1 MSAIDNPY
9 KMLQRDYLLS
19 IMTAPN
25 AGAHNAVFRGKAL
38 GGKVTDAQW
47 AALAAGT
54 FEDLYI
60 GDYWT
65 ISGVNWRLAAF
76 NCSRGLGDTYLPGNH
91 AAVVPDSNL
100 YETSMNAQNTTVD
113 GYVGTSMYKSGLN
126 DAKATI
132 KAAFGEHIVKHR
144 IPLTTASSNGV
155 ASADAFYDSEVE
167 LMCLSMVFG
176 TGAFAPVSMG
186 AVVPKIPAETTQL
199 PLFRLAPQHIRSDD
213 GRSYALRDIITDTRF
228 AYVSYTGAPDYYSL
242 PGNAFGVR
250 PYFLIG

>member
-9 KMLQRDYLLS
+9 KMLQLDYLLR

-25 AGAHNAVFRGKAL
+25 AGAHNAVYRGKAL
-38 GGKVTDAQW
+38 GGEATAAQW
-47 AALAAGT
+47 AAIAAGS
-54 FEDLYI
+54 FDDLYI

-65 ISGVNWRLAAF
+65 KNGVNYRIAAF
-76 NCSRGLGDTYLPGNH
+76 NYFCGLGDTYLPGNH
-91 AAVVPDSNL
+91 VVVVPDSNL
-100 YETSMNAQNTTVD
+100 YETGMNTTNTTVD
-113 GYVGTSMYKSGLN
+113 GYVGTLMYKSGLN

-199 PLFRLAPQHIRSDD
+199 PLFRLAPQHILSDH

-228 AYVSYTGAPDYYSL
+228 AYVSWSGNPDYYSL